1 MHWTQAIIAAALTM
15 YLGSFLATAAA
26 ARRAGG
32 QSPLGDTNGHPVGV
46 MLTLLASALLL
57 LTAGAY
63 IVDAQSVA
71 VFGHI
76 ELLAHPII
84 CLLGVL
90 ALVLAT
96 VLLIWA
102 EVSIGGSFRVALPK
116 TKQPLVT
123 DGIYGIIRNP
133 MALSVDLLAL
143 GVLCMAPS
151 YLALVSLV
159 LNVVSYE
166 WKVRT
171 EEDYLRQ
178 AHGTQYDAYCACT
191 GKYLPR
197 LF

>member
-1 MHWTQAIIAAALTM
+1 MHWTQAIIAVSLAI
-15 YLGSFLATAAA
+15 YLASFFATAAA

-32 QSPLGDTNGHPVGV
+32 ESPLGDTDGHPVGV
-46 MLTLLASALLL
+46 MLTLLASAMLL

-63 IVDAQSVA
+63 ILDAQTLA

-76 ELLAHPII
+76 TVLSHPII
-84 CLLGVL
+84 RLLGVL
-90 ALVLAT
+90 ALILAT
-96 VLLIWA
+96 VYLIWA
-102 EVSIGGSFRVALPK
+102 ELSIGGSFRVALPS

-143 GVLCMAPS
+143 GVLFIAPS
-151 YLALVSLV
+151 YLALVSLA

-171 EEDYLRQ
+171 EEDYLRE
-178 AHGTQYDAYCACT
+178 AHGAQYEAYCART

>member
-1 MHWTQAIIAAALTM
+1 MQWTQAVMAMALVA
-15 YLGSFLATAAA
+15 YLGSFLAIVIA

-32 QSPLGDTNGHPVGV
+32 ESPLGNKDGHSVGALV
-46 MLTLLASALLL
+46 TLLASAMLLF
-57 LTAGAY
+57 TAVAY
-63 IVDAQSVA
+63 ILDAETVT

-76 ELLAHPII
+76 ALLDHPII
-84 CLLGVL
+84 RLVGVT
-90 ALVLAT
+90 AFALAT

-102 EVSIGGSFRVALPK
+102 EVSIGRSFRVALPQ

-123 DGIYGIIRNP
+123 DGVYGVIRNP

-143 GVLCMAPS
+143 GILFLAPS
-151 YLALVSLV
+151 CLALLNLV
-159 LNVVSYE
+159 LDVVSYE

-171 EEDYLRQ
+171 EEEYLAR
-178 AHGTQYDAYCACT
+178 AHGPEYEAYCTHT